1 MATSIMS
8 DFWVELLN
16 AKAICAFSA
25 LASLKTYLMRI
36 LNFRI
41 TDNKRRAFRKNA
53 YRKKISDQDHN
64 LDEFEANDGLS
75 PEKDLMDKEKIRLIN
90 ETLLMLADKS
100 PSDAYLVKLH
110 LEGLNY
116 NQMAKKLLDSK
127 LNSSKKLKKKT
138 DAIKKQFTR
147 NKTGSLAKFKVCLE
161 QIMRRNN
168 IVLKDLF
175 V

>member
-1 MATSIMS
+1 
-8 DFWVELLN
+8 
-16 AKAICAFSA
+16 
-25 LASLKTYLMRI
+25 
-36 LNFRI
+36 
-41 TDNKRRAFRKNA
+41 
-53 YRKKISDQDHN
+53 
-64 LDEFEANDGLS
+64 
-75 PEKDLMDKEKIRLIN
+75 MDKEKIRLIN